1 MNEEIL
7 LRGLSKE
14 EKEKVISSFNAANVI
29 LRRINELLLKEI
41 KKASSPSN
49 LVDINSENYIYKRIW
64 KDGYAKGLT
73 KLLDYVKIKE

>member
-1 MNEEIL
+1 MTNTDDMEL
-7 LRGLSKE
+7 D
-14 EKEKVISSFNAANVI
+14 
-29 LRRINELLLKEI
+29 RIGMPTNDDSQLLKEI
-41 KKASSPSN
+41 NKASSPSN